1 MASLL
6 RAAATSARRSARHQG
21 QIVRSQ
27 APLALF
33 STNKPE
39 VKTSFSEILD
49 RATNIFFLTELMR
62 GFWLSFEVSMKPK
75 VCPSSGEPLFLS

>member
-6 RAAATSARRSARHQG
+6 KAAAASAGRGARQ
-21 QIVRSQ
+21 QAALVRSRVA
-27 APLALF
+27 APVALF
-33 STNKPE
+33 STSKPE

-75 VCPSSGEPLFLS
+75 VRPASMMATE